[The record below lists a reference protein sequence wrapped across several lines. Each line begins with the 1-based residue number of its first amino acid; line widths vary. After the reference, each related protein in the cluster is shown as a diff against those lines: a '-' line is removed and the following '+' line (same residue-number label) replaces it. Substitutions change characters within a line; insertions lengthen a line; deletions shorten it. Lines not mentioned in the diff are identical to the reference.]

1 LEDGHRIED
10 RITVFYSVCGYILR
24 PRNNEKIIERRLI
37 YLDRKTK
44 EQVVSELQV
53 KLKEANLGILTSFS
67 KMNVEKMETLR
78 KTLRK
83 SNAELKVVKNTLLNI
98 AAKDTAFSILADH
111 FKWPIAVVLS
121 YKDPVEPTKALID
134 FAKKNPELEIKVGV
148 LDGKLLDK
156 SDITSLAELPSRE
169 VLLGKLVSVMA
180 AVPTSLVTVLSGV
193 PRNFVQVLNAYCD
206 KKQAVN

>member
-1 LEDGHRIED
+1 MD
-10 RITVFYSVCGYILR
+10 RR
-24 PRNNEKIIERRLI
+24 
-37 YLDRKTK
+37 TK

-67 KMNVEKMETLR
+67 KMNVEKMEALR
-78 KTLRK
+78 KALRK

-206 KKQAVN
+206 QKQTTN